1 MKRILTILLFAIML
15 SVGSC
20 LGINA
25 EAEVKTPVSVCCIG
39 DLYSVDYEFKTD
51 GIVENVK
58 FNIAGAACNWNY
70 SKAESKLYISVA
82 SAVPIAKTAEIAA
95 VISNDKITLTPVLV
109 RLNGWITETG
119 CIYHSESEM
128 PEIKPTCDSD
138 GSTGGTLCTRC
149 GVTLTEPTVLP
160 ATGPIV
166 KAELSEENVLTING
180 AVSDNAVA
188 DGAVLVGIY
197 SDKRLVKLCDISKQ
211 NQTSIKLEIDNMGS
225 ADLVKIFR
233 WESISNMKPISDDI
247 EVKVTRYEDSHP

>member
-1 MKRILTILLFAIML
+1 MKRILTILLFAMML
-15 SVGSC
+15 SASLC
-20 LGINA
+20 LGVYA
-25 EAEVKTPVSVCCIG
+25 EAGVETPVSVCCIG

-51 GIVENVK
+51 GSVENVK

-82 SAVPIAKTAEIAA
+82 SAVPIAKIAEIAT
-95 VISNDKITLTPVLV
+95 VISNDKITLTPVLI

-160 ATGPIV
+160 ATGPII
-166 KAELSEENVLTING
+166 KAVLSDDNVLTVNG
-180 AVSDNAVA
+180 TLSDSAVA
-188 DGAVLVGIY
+188 DSAVLVGVY
-197 SDKRLVKLCDISKQ
+197 SDKKFVKLCDISTQ
-211 NQTSIKLEIDNMGS
+211 NQKSINLEI
-225 ADLVKIFR
+225 ADMSDADTVKIFR
-233 WESISNMKPISDDI
+233 WESISNMKPIHDDI
-247 EVKVTRYEDSHP
+247 EVKVTR

>member
-15 SVGSC
+15 SASSNLGVYAEVG
-20 LGINA
+20 
-25 EAEVKTPVSVCCIG
+25 VKTPVSICCIG

-51 GIVENVK
+51 GSVENVK
-58 FNIAGAACNWNY
+58 FHIAGAACNWNY
-70 SKAESKLYISVA
+70 SKAESKLYISIA
-82 SAVPIAKTAEIAA
+82 SAVPIAKTAEIAT
-95 VISNDKITLTPVLV
+95 VISNDKITLTPVSV

-138 GSTGGTLCTRC
+138 GSTGGTICTRC

-180 AVSDNAVA
+180 TLSDSAEA
-188 DGAVLVGIY
+188 DGAVLVVIY

-211 NQTSIKLEIDNMGS
+211 NQKSINLEIADMGD
-225 ADLVKIFR
+225 ADTVKIFR
-233 WESISNMKPISDDI
+233 WESISNMKPIHDDI
-247 EVKVTRYEDSHP
+247 EVKVTR

>member
-15 SVGSC
+15 SANLC
-20 LGINA
+20 LGVYA

-51 GIVENVK
+51 GSVENVK
-58 FNIAGAACNWNY
+58 FNIAGAVCNWNY
-70 SKAESKLYISVA
+70 SKTESKLYISVA
-82 SAVPIAKTAEIAA
+82 SAVPIAKPSEIAT
-95 VISNDKITLTPVLV
+95 VISNDKVTLTPVSV

-138 GSTGGTLCTRC
+138 GSTGGTFCTRC

-160 ATGPIV
+160 ATGPII
-166 KAELSEENVLTING
+166 KAVLSDDNVLTING
-180 AVSDNAVA
+180 MISDSAEA

-211 NQTSIKLEIDNMGS
+211 NQKSINLEIADMGA
-225 ADLVKIFR
+225 ADTVKIFR
-233 WESISNMKPISDDI
+233 WESVSNMKPIHDNI
-247 EVKVTRYEDSHP
+247 EVKVTR

>member
-15 SVGSC
+15 SASLC
-20 LGINA
+20 LGVYA
-25 EAEVKTPVSVCCIG
+25 EAGAETPISICCIG

-95 VISNDKITLTPVLV
+95 VISNDKITLTPVSV

-128 PEIKPTCDSD
+128 PEKKPTCDSD

-166 KAELSEENVLTING
+166 KAELSDDNVLTING
-180 AVSDNAVA
+180 TLSDSAEA
-188 DGAVLVGIY
+188 YGAVLVVIY

-211 NQTSIKLEIDNMGS
+211 NQKSIKLEIDNMGD
-225 ADLVKIFR
+225 ADTVKIFR
-233 WESISNMKPISDDI
+233 WESISNMKPIHDDI
-247 EVKVTRYEDSHP
+247 EVKVTR

>member
-1 MKRILTILLFAIML
+1 MKRILTILLFAMML
-15 SVGSC
+15 SASLC
-20 LGINA
+20 LGVYA
-25 EAEVKTPVSVCCIG
+25 EAGVKTPISICCIG

-51 GIVENVK
+51 GSVENVK
-58 FNIAGAACNWNY
+58 FHIVGAVCNWNY

-82 SAVPIAKTAEIAA
+82 SAVPIAKTAEIAT
-95 VISNDKITLTPVLV
+95 VISNDKITLTPVSV

-166 KAELSEENVLTING
+166 KATLSDDNVLTING
-180 AVSDNAVA
+180 TLSDSAEA
-188 DGAVLVGIY
+188 DGAVLVVIY

-211 NQTSIKLEIDNMGS
+211 NQKSINLEIDNMGR
-225 ADLVKIFR
+225 ADLIRIFR
-233 WESISNMKPISDDI
+233 WESLSNMKPIHDDI
-247 EVKVTRYEDSHP
+247 EVKVTR

>member
-15 SVGSC
+15 SASSN
-20 LGINA
+20 LGVY
-25 EAEVKTPVSVCCIG
+25 AEVGVKTLISICCIG

-51 GIVENVK
+51 GSVENVR
-58 FNIAGAACNWNY
+58 FNIVGAACNWNY

-95 VISNDKITLTPVLV
+95 VISNDKITLTPVLI

-128 PEIKPTCDSD
+128 PEKKPTCDSD

-149 GVTLTEPTVLP
+149 GVTLAEPTVLP

-166 KAELSEENVLTING
+166 KAALSEENALTING
-180 AVSDNAVA
+180 MISDSAEA
-188 DGAVLVGIY
+188 YGAVLVGIY
-197 SDKRLVKLCDISKQ
+197 SDKRFVKLCDISKQ
-211 NQTSIKLEIDNMGS
+211 NQTSVNLEIEDMGG
-225 ADLVKIFR
+225 ADTVKIFR
-233 WESISNMKPISDDI
+233 WESILNMKPIHDNI
-247 EVKVTRYEDSHP
+247 EDKVTR